1 MANVHSTSKRRS
13 GRNRASKPKLER
25 PSRRSLSKQ
34 GRQKSQDSD
43 RGTVTRIRGRLREF
57 MQSEQGFLL
66 KTQSLLLCMA
76 HSMDEGSHPSTGP
89 YYPDVVELA
98 SELISRR
105 ALNFDDLL
113 LDGRLPAENAREVA
127 S

>member
-1 MANVHSTSKRRS
+1 
-13 GRNRASKPKLER
+13 
-25 PSRRSLSKQ
+25 
-34 GRQKSQDSD
+34 
-43 RGTVTRIRGRLREF
+43 

-66 KTQSLLLCMA
+66 KMQSLLLCIA

-98 SELISRR
+98 SELIGRR
-105 ALNFDDLL
+105 AVNFDDLL
-113 LDGRLPAENAREVA
+113 LDGRLPAIAENAREVG